1 MKSYLAAILA
11 LTSLLGFAISASA
24 QDEAV
29 VSVPFEFVAGG
40 AMLSAGRYR
49 ISRIDPAVHR
59 GLVLSNDKQ
68 EAYVLPLAFDEKVSG
83 QPELGFEDVGGR
95 YFLSKVE
102 TLGRRLYLRD
112 TTRAGEGRTGE
123 GSRCP
128 VLLWGLIRSTA
139 VRLNEPAF
147 GERGHL
153 FRTQGSR
160 HLCVYL

>member
-29 VSVPFEFVAGG
+29 VSVPFQFVAGG

-68 EAYVLPLAFDEKVSG
+68 EAYVLPLAFDEKVGG
-83 QPELGFEDVGGR
+83 QPELGFEDVGGK

-102 TLGRRLYLRD
+102 TLDGVYTLGIP
-112 TTRAGEGRTGE
+112 RALVKVGQVKDV
-123 GSRCP
+123 SRP
-128 VLLWGLIRSTA
+128 PLGA
-139 VRLNEPAF
+139 N
-147 GERGHL
+147 
-153 FRTQGSR
+153 
-160 HLCVYL
+160 